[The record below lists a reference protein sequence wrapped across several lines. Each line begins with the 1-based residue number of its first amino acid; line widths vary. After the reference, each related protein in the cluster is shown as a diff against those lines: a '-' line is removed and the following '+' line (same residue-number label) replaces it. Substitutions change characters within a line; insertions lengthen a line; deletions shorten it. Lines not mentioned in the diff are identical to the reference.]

1 MLAWYDRHAR
11 DLPWRR
17 TCSPYHVWV
26 SEVMLQQ
33 TQVATVVAYFERFTA
48 AFPTIADL
56 AAAEEQEVLRL
67 WEGLGYY
74 RRARQLHLAAK
85 EIVARYRGEFPSDPE
100 QVRSLPGIGRY
111 TAGAI
116 LSIAFEQPE
125 AILEANTFRVYSR
138 LLAYRGDP
146 RSTQGTRDLWSAAES
161 WLPRKRVGAF
171 NQAMMELGSELCLPK
186 APRCDKCPVSTIC
199 GAYSQGLEAQ
209 IPPPISKPN
218 IEQRHEIALVLKR
231 RGKVLLVQQPE
242 GARWA
247 GLWDFVRGPMP
258 GVNGVKK
265 KPKQP
270 PKQLPN
276 ESIAPIAEQVGCTTG
291 AAKHLTTI
299 RHSVTRFRITLDAYE
314 AECTKSNVG
323 STRSGGKKKDK
334 PIARWFRLDEVHQ
347 LPLNVTGRKL
357 MKLLHDQKA

>member
-33 TQVATVVAYFERFTA
+33 TQVATVVAYFERFIA

-85 EIVARYRGEFPSDPE
+85 EIVAHHRGEFPSDPE
-100 QVRSLPGIGRY
+100 NVRRLPGIGRY

-116 LSIAFEQPE
+116 LSIAFDQRE

-146 RSTQGTRDLWSAAES
+146 RSTQGTRDLWAAAES

-171 NQAMMELGSELCLPK
+171 NQALMELGSELCLPK
-186 APRCDKCPVSTIC
+186 APRCDQCPVAAIC
-199 GAYSQGLEAQ
+199 GAYTQGLEAQ
-209 IPPPISKPN
+209 IPPPMTKPK

-258 GVNGVKK
+258 EANGTKK
-265 KPKQP
+265 RKLP
-270 PKQLPN
+270 PKQLPTGC
-276 ESIAPIAEQVGCTTG
+276 IAAIAEQVGCTPGT
-291 AAKHLTTI
+291 ARHLATI

-314 AECTKSNVG
+314 AECTSKGASSV
-323 STRSGGKKKDK
+323 SGNGQNRATGKT
-334 PIARWFRLDEVHQ
+334 RWFRLDEVHQ

-357 MKLLHDQKA
+357 MQLLHERND